1 MQVDYSKVIEE
12 ELPIYKK
19 ALANAFDYIR
29 DKYPTLC
36 FCGLKINLSSY
47 IGQSHFRHCDKRG
60 WSIKVHNRY
69 KLYLYDRKNCG
80 LKHPK
85 GGITVSLELE
95 ATITL
100 IHELT
105 HYAQGVLGKRMY
117 NEIDT
122 TKNSI
127 EYLKMYHPDIHR
139 KLIKTNKP
147 KVVRATPLEKII
159 ATLKGVWWEEEKEII
174 DTPQKIVE
182 SNKLVAE
189 FMGDNRTIVTRENGS
204 AIIHH
209 IKPKGKKKDEIRV
222 DLSQF
227 AGTYTLAE
235 ANIVT
240 EKIKEKANTA
250 IQNKLNPLLEKKKK
264 WLSKLKRAENAIKKL
279 DKSIKY
285 YNKKLLK

>member
-1 MQVDYSKVIEE
+1 MQIDYTKVTEE
-12 ELPIYKK
+12 ETPIYKK

-60 WSIKVHNRY
+60 WSIKVHNRF

-105 HYAQGVLGKRMY
+105 HYAQGVLGGGTY
-117 NEIDT
+117 SEIDT

-127 EYLKMYHPDIHR
+127 EYLLMHHPDIHR
-139 KLIKTNKP
+139 KLIKTKKP
-147 KVVRATPLEKII
+147 KIVRATPLEKIM
-159 ATLKGVWWEEEKEII
+159 AEANKPKVI
-174 DTPQKIVE
+174 DMPKQKPQP
-182 SNKLVAE
+182 NKLVAE
-189 FMGDNRTIVTRENGS
+189 PTAERKN
-204 AIIHH
+204 
-209 IKPKGKKKDEIRV
+209 KKEDEIRV

-227 AGTYTLAE
+227 AGTYTLAQ

-240 EKIKEKANTA
+240 EQIKAKANTA